1 MANHTLGEKIMA
13 LRQKQRLSQETFG
26 EKIGVSRQAVSKW
39 ETGQA
44 LPDID
49 KILAMS
55 ELFGVSTDYPLKEDE
70 PQASQS
76 ESEETEATDSS
87 DEEEQ
92 NAAGTTSLGSLWQ
105 SFRRLEFKSK
115 TTVGGI
121 PLVHITAGRAKGI
134 FAVGLMATGVV
145 SFGLLSIGLL
155 SLGIVSLGLLA
166 IGNFALGGLSV
177 GGISAGIFALGG
189 VAFGV
194 FTIGGVAFGVFTIG
208 GVSIGVYSMGG
219 CAIASKI
226 AFGGYA
232 RGFIAIGDKT
242 SGTYTWHVTDSIPEQ
257 VKQEIYRTIQREL
270 PNTPKFIAEFFR

>member
-1 MANHTLGEKIMA
+1 MANSLSEKIMA
-13 LRQKQRLSQETFG
+13 LRQKQRLSQEAFG
-26 EKIGVSRQAVSKW
+26 EKLGVSRQAVSKW

-55 ELFGVSTDYPLKEDE
+55 ELFGVSTDYLLKEDD

-76 ESEETEATDSS
+76 EVTDAAASS
-87 DEEEQ
+87 DDEEQ
-92 NAAGTTSLGSLWQ
+92 NAGGTASLGCLWQ
-105 SFRRLEFKSK
+105 RIRRLEFKSK
-115 TTVGGI
+115 TTVGGV
-121 PLVHITAGRAKGI
+121 PLVHIKAGRAKGI

-145 SFGLLSIGLL
+145 SLGLLSIGLL
-155 SLGIVSLGLLA
+155 SLGVLSLGLLA
-166 IGNFALGGLSV
+166 IGHFALGGLSV
-177 GGISAGIFALGG
+177 GGISAGIFAL
-189 VAFGV
+189 
-194 FTIGGVAFGVFTIG
+194 GGVAFGVFTIG

-242 SGTYTWHVTDSIPEQ
+242 SGTYTWHVTDNMSEM
-257 VKQEIYRTIQREL
+257 VKQDIYQTIQREL
-270 PNTPKFIAEFFR
+270 PNTPKFIVEFFR